1 MVVKG
6 VEELR
11 HGDLVMFT
19 RGLREVASVDMD
31 KQTGDGVT
39 LVHVTFTKGVRPSQ
53 ESCGYYKG
61 ELVLTVGD

>member
-11 HGDLVMFT
+11 HGDLVMFA
-19 RGLREVASVDMD
+19 RSLCEVDFVKVGEKNADD
-31 KQTGDGVT
+31 TT
-39 LVHVTFTKGVRPSQ
+39 LIHVTFRKGSRPRA